1 MKDALLAQTQL
12 LLPADALKLF
22 NDTWFAMP
30 NWKWLGLG
38 AVLFLGLLFVPA
50 LQIVLEKFFRT
61 LRGREE
67 AHHFGQY
74 LLESPVQK
82 AGAWVFICLM
92 WLAAID
98 NIGLPAKMDKYL
110 TLLVQITL
118 VLNLIRLLY
127 LGVDAGGR
135 LLTRMAARTET
146 PLDDQLIPLA
156 TKTLKILVVVLSVL
170 IALQN
175 FGVNVASILA
185 GLGLGGLALAL
196 AAKDTAANLFGSV
209 TILLDN
215 PFKVGD
221 WIKVGD
227 TEGNVEEIGFRST
240 RIRTFYNSLITVPNS
255 VIANERIDNMG
266 ARRRRRVRQTLGLL
280 YETPPEKIAEFCDS
294 VRYLLQE
301 HPQVAREAVS
311 VTFKNFSAAS
321 LDIQVTFHIVD
332 VLDSNEEEAVTQ
344 TLFLEILEAARKAGV
359 EFAYPTQTLYV
370 KNNEGSLSSAT

>member
-1 MKDALLAQTQL
+1 MKDALIAQARF
-12 LLPADALKLF
+12 LPADVLQLF
-22 NDTWFAMP
+22 NNTWFAMP
-30 NWKWLGLG
+30 NWKWLALGL
-38 AVLFLGLLFVPA
+38 VLFLGLLLVPA
-50 LQIVLEKFFRT
+50 LQIALGKFFRT
-61 LRGREE
+61 LRGRDE
-67 AHHFGQY
+67 ARHFGQY

-82 AGAWVFICLM
+82 AAAWIFVCLV

-98 NIGLPAKMDKYL
+98 NIGLPPKMDKYL

-127 LGVDAGGR
+127 LAVDAGGR
-135 LLTRMAARTET
+135 LLARLASRTET
-146 PLDDQLIPLA
+146 PLDDQLVPLA
-156 TKTLKILVVVLSVL
+156 TKTMKILAVVLSVL

-196 AAKDTAANLFGSV
+196 AAKDTAANVFGSV

-221 WIKVGD
+221 WIKVGE

-255 VIANERIDNMG
+255 VIANEKIDNMG

-294 VRYLLQE
+294 LRYLLQE
-301 HPQVAREAVS
+301 HPKVARDAVS

-321 LDIQVTFHIVD
+321 LDIQVTFHIID
-332 VLDSNEEEAVTQ
+332 VSDSNEEESVTQ
-344 TLFLEILEAARKAGV
+344 ALFIEILETAKKAGV

-370 KNNEGSLSSAT
+370 KNSEGPISPAT